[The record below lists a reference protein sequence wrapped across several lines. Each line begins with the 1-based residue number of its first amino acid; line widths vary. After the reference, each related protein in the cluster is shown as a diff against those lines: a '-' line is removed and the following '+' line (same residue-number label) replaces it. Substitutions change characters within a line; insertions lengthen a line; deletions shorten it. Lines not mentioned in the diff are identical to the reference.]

1 MNDKEF
7 RINLTLRD
15 LAALVVFLGT
25 LLIGYLTIIKE
36 HENRIVRLET
46 KLENLTNSIDQMRT
60 DVREIKDDI
69 KTMLQ
74 LKWRN

>member
-1 MNDKEF
+1 MNDKEY
-7 RINLTLRD
+7 RVNLTIRD
-15 LAALVVFLGT
+15 IAALGVFFGT

-46 KLENLTNSIDQMRT
+46 KLENLTISIDQMRT

-69 KTMLQ
+69 KTILQ